1 MPPIT
6 PTIIIISLSA
16 TILLLLAVCVVLSR
30 RQTALSRRQDAL
42 LARLN
47 ALPVARLDDRLSA
60 LGLRIA
66 QIDSRLCRTEISLVA
81 EMRDRYAVSGRQGT
95 RLDALT
101 AEVSNL
107 VVRVEKLEPETEE
120 NLLRTLETARLL

>member
-16 TILLLLAVCVVLSR
+16 TILLLLAVCVV
-30 RQTALSRRQDAL
+30 LSRRQDAL

-101 AEVSNL
+101 AEVSSL